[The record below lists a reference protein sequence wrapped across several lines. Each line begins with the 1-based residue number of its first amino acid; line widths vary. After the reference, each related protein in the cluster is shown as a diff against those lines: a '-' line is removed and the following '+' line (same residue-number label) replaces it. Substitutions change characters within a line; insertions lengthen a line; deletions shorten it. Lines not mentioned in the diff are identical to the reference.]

1 MKKFVTNK
9 GIITSYFSLLQW
21 HEDMV
26 NFVTMLRQ
34 QQSKF
39 TKLTVKIGTAITD
52 TCFESEPVNEKIKM
66 VGLFKIKNIFT

>member
-1 MKKFVTNK
+1 
-9 GIITSYFSLLQW
+9 
-21 HEDMV
+21 MV

-66 VGLFKIKNIFT
+66 VGLFKIKNIFNKIFRTCRKNFLKHAIY

>member
-1 MKKFVTNK
+1 
-9 GIITSYFSLLQW
+9 
-21 HEDMV
+21 MV

-66 VGLFKIKNIFT
+66 VGLFKIKNIFN